1 MPNVRLTAKVLIAIA
16 VTLSLGFAC
25 LGGLSLYLSYQSMLD
40 LQRSATRQAAAAVV
54 HDLIELKMKGD
65 FQAFNQ
71 YVDEVVKR
79 GGALKIQLFHPDGK
93 PYGGGDTSEL
103 LKQAVTA
110 GTQKEQNVKVDGKS
124 ALVLATPLAN
134 EARCNACHAA
144 GLKYLG
150 GLQLTTSLEAGVSQ
164 AKRLALI
171 LTAVGVS
178 FFLLILAVLYLL
190 ISRLVVRPI
199 KLLSDQVSEIA
210 KGEGDLTRL
219 IPITSRD
226 EIGILGEEVN
236 HLTQK
241 IREIIATLYQQAC
254 LIGSSVC
261 ELSAGTERMVK
272 TSESQKEGAAIVAVA
287 AEEMAQTI
295 HGVAANTHRAAELS
309 GQVDSAAD
317 SGMTVMEETWQ
328 CMHSIA
334 DSVKET
340 LQGIHQLE
348 GSSTKI
354 GEMLNLIEDIADQT
368 NLLSLNAAIEAA
380 RAGEAGRGFAV
391 VADEVRALAEKTTRS
406 TREIERIVASIQ
418 QESQRAVGLISRESE
433 LVQTGL
439 TQAAD
444 ARSRLGAIREYAHES
459 KEMIDQIAVASEEQS
474 ATTGE
479 IAGKIHHVADVADET
494 NSMMQ
499 KSAEAFKQF
508 SEVVEQ
514 IYGTVGKFSV
524 GNYHDKIKGFAAELH
539 DGVQQVIAEALQ
551 RGTLSESDLFDRSYQ
566 PYAKKDRS
574 AQVHYPFRRLFRPG
588 GVAAARGDCK
598 QGQQH
603 HVCHLFRRPGLCAH
617 PQSALQQATDRRP
630 RGGPQ
635 QQPHQADLQRPHRQ
649 PLRLQPGR
657 HPAADLSPRHR
668 RDTERHQPCRSTST
682 AATGAASGSVT
693 RRPAVRWSICSVGAE
708 NVARQGGVP
717 IRATPLFTLHPG
729 RLR

>member
-391 VADEVRALAEKTTRS
+391 VADEVRALAERTTKA
-406 TREIERIVASIQ
+406 THEI
-418 QESQRAVGLISRESE
+418 G
-433 LVQTGL
+433 
-439 TQAAD
+439 
-444 ARSRLGAIREYAHES
+444 
-459 KEMIDQIAVASEEQS
+459 EMIKAIQSETDGAVASMEQGVREVEKGMDSSRRSGEALQQILEAISDVNLQVQQIATAAEEQT
-474 ATTGE
+474 AVTGE
-479 IAGKIHHVADVADET
+479 ISSNIHQITDVVQDTAKGAHQTAD
-494 NSMMQ
+494 
-499 KSAEAFKQF
+499 
-508 SEVVEQ
+508 
-514 IYGTVGKFSV
+514 
-524 GNYHDKIKGFAAELH
+524 
-539 DGVQQVIAEALQ
+539 
-551 RGTLSESDLFDRSYQ
+551 
-566 PYAKKDRS
+566 
-574 AQVHYPFRRLFRPG
+574 
-588 GVAAARGDCK
+588 
-598 QGQQH
+598 
-603 HVCHLFRRPGLCAH
+603 
-617 PQSALQQATDRRP
+617 
-630 RGGPQ
+630 
-635 QQPHQADLQRPHRQ
+635 
-649 PLRLQPGR
+649 
-657 HPAADLSPRHR
+657 
-668 RDTERHQPCRSTST
+668 
-682 AATGAASGSVT
+682 AASGLSRT
-693 RRPAVRWSICSVGAE
+693 AQDLQQLVG
-708 NVARQGGVP
+708 R
-717 IRATPLFTLHPG
+717 F
-729 RLR
+729 RL